1 MAIFIGKGYNQ
12 KLLRINLTTNKV
24 TSETIPDEVIR
35 SYLGGDGFLAYYM
48 FNEIPAKCNPLSEN
62 NKILIAVG
70 PVTGTLWPSSGRF
83 VMGAKSPLTGFWG
96 ESNCGGFFA
105 RELKSAGYDLVII
118 EGMSKKPVYIT
129 ISDTEVKIIPAQH
142 LWGKNAREVTLE
154 LYRQYP
160 DSQVLCIGQAGEN
173 LVRYACVMS
182 NLYRAFGRSGMGAV
196 WGSKKLKAIV
206 CKGNKKISVAQ
217 PDKFYELA
225 KNAHRKV
232 IEDPRAK
239 QMFRYGTNLLVSAK
253 QAIGELITRNHSD
266 GIFEGADKLASE
278 YLAEHF
284 QGRPR
289 ACFGCTNA
297 CKEVYTTSQNN
308 PWMPNFTVEGPE
320 YEGTAFFGSNIGV
333 DDYDFILYVS
343 DLCNRY
349 GYDQISVGAVISF
362 IIECVEKGV
371 VKKSQVDNLDLRWG
385 NKEPVIELMH
395 KIAFRKGIGNLLAE
409 GVKIASEKLGKDTEP
424 FALHVKGQEISGQD
438 GRTHR
443 SVGLT
448 HAVGARGADHLRS
461 LVTVDQLGYKEA
473 ARKRYWKLFEGKT
486 KKQQEEIL
494 NRLCNPYS
502 EDYKAYAVKVTE
514 DIFCIRDSLIVC
526 WYTCGWPPIFWIE
539 DFAEVLPL
547 VTGEDKFGS
556 VDELMLI
563 GERIQNLKRLFN
575 LREGL
580 KPSDDT
586 LPKRFTD
593 EPMPS
598 GPGKGQTANLKRMIK
613 EYYELRDWNL
623 NTGWPSKKKLAE
635 LNLLDLSA
643 RINS

>member
-1 MAIFIGKGYNQ
+1 MSIFVNKGYNQ
-12 KLLRINLTTNKV
+12 KLLRINLTKQEV
-24 TSETIPDEVIR
+24 VKESIPDEIVNLFI
-35 SYLGGDGFLAYYM
+35 GGDGFLSYYM
-48 FNEIPAKCNPLSEN
+48 YKEITPQIDPLSEK
-62 NKILIAVG
+62 NKIFIAVG
-70 PVTGTLWPSSGRF
+70 PLTGTLWPSSGRF
-83 VMGAKSPLTGFWG
+83 VMGAKSPLTKLWG

-105 RELKSAGYDLVII
+105 SELKSSGYDLLII
-118 EGMSKKPVYIT
+118 EGKSEKPVYIS
-129 ISDTEVKIIPAQH
+129 IFDDKIEILPAKEF
-142 LWGKNAREVTLE
+142 WGKDTRETTLA
-154 LYRQYP
+154 LYKKYP
-160 DSQVLCIGQAGEN
+160 SSQVLCIGQAGEH
-173 LVRYACVMS
+173 LVKYACVIS

-206 CKGNKKISVAQ
+206 CKGSKKISVAQ
-217 PDKFYELA
+217 PEKFYELA
-225 KNAHRKV
+225 KKAHRRV

-253 QAIGELITRNHSD
+253 QAIGELITRNHTD
-266 GIFEGADKLASE
+266 GVFEGADKLAAE

-297 CKEVYTTSQNN
+297 CKEVYTTSKNN
-308 PWMPNFTVEGPE
+308 PWLPNFTVEGPE

-333 DDYDFILYVS
+333 DDFDFILYVS
-343 DLCNRY
+343 DLCNRF
-349 GYDQISVGAVISF
+349 GYDQISAGAVISF

-371 VKKSQVDNLDLRWG
+371 VKKSQVDNLELKWG
-385 NKEPVIELMH
+385 RKDTVVELMH
-395 KIAFRKGIGNLLAE
+395 KIAFREGIGDLLAE
-409 GVKIASEKLGKDTEP
+409 GVKIASTKLGKATEP

-443 SVGLT
+443 SVALT

-473 ARKRYWKLFEGKT
+473 ARKRYHKLFEGKT

-502 EDYKAYAVKVTE
+502 EDYKAYAVKITE

-526 WYTCGWPPIFWIE
+526 WYTCGWPPIFWVE

-547 VTGEDKFGS
+547 VTGVEKFAS

-586 LPKRFTD
+586 LPKRFTE

-598 GPGKGQTANLKRMIK
+598 GPGKGQTANLKRMLK
-613 EYYELRDWNL
+613 EYYKLRDWSL
-623 NTGWPSKKKLAE
+623 ETGWPSEKKLKQ
-635 LNLLDLSA
+635 LNLL
-643 RINS
+643 

>member
-1 MAIFIGKGYNQ
+1 MAIYINKGYSQ
-12 KLLRINLTTNKV
+12 KLLRINLTTNKIS
-24 TSETIPDEVIR
+24 TETIPDNVI
-35 SYLGGDGFLAYYM
+35 SSFIGGDGFLAYYM
-48 FNEIPAKCNPLSEN
+48 YKELKSEIDPLSEE
-62 NKILIAVG
+62 NKIFIAVG
-70 PVTGTLWPSSGRF
+70 PLTGTLWPSSGRF
-83 VMGAKSPLTGFWG
+83 VMGSKSPLTGFWG
-96 ESNCGGFFA
+96 ESNCGGFFSK
-105 RELKSAGYDLVII
+105 EIKSSGYDLLII
-118 EGMSKKPVYIT
+118 EGKSKKPVYIT
-129 ISDTEVKIIPAQH
+129 IFDDEVKILSAVEY
-142 LWGKNAREVTLE
+142 WGKDTREVTLE
-154 LYRQYP
+154 LYNKYP
-160 DSQVLCIGQAGEN
+160 DSQVLCIGQAAEN

-206 CKGNKKISVAQ
+206 CKGTKKISVAY
-217 PDKFYELA
+217 PEKFYDLA
-225 KNAHRKV
+225 KQAHRRV
-232 IEDPRAK
+232 IDDPRAK

-266 GIFEGADKLASE
+266 GVFEGADKLAAE

-284 QGRPR
+284 NGRPR
-289 ACFGCTNA
+289 ACFGCSNA
-297 CKEVYTTSQNN
+297 CKEVYTTSKNN
-308 PWMPNFTVEGPE
+308 PWLPNFTVEGPE

-333 DDYDFILYVS
+333 DDYDFILYAT

-362 IIECVEKGV
+362 IIECVQKGV
-371 VKKSQVDNLDLRWG
+371 VKKSQVDNLDLYWG
-385 NKEPVIELMH
+385 NKDAVIQLLH
-395 KIAFRKGIGNLLAE
+395 KIAFRKGIGDILAD
-409 GVKIASEKLGKDTEP
+409 GVKLAAEKLGKETIP

-443 SVGLT
+443 SVALT

-473 ARKRYWKLFEGKT
+473 ARKRYYKLFEGKT

-514 DIFCIRDSLIVC
+514 DIFCIRDSLVVC

-539 DFAEVLPL
+539 DFAEVLPY
-547 VTGEDKFGS
+547 VTAEEKFAS
-556 VDELMLI
+556 VDELLKI
-563 GERIQNLKRLFN
+563 GERIQNIKRLFN

-580 KPSDDT
+580 TPKDDT
-586 LPKRFTD
+586 LPERFTK

-598 GPGKGQTANLKRMIK
+598 GPGKGQVANLEIMLD
-613 EYYELRDWNL
+613 EYYKLRGWDRK
-623 NTGWPSKKKLAE
+623 TGKIKKNKLKE
-635 LNLLDLSA
+635 LDLVE
-643 RINS
+643 IE

>member
-1 MAIFIGKGYNQ
+1 MAIYKSKGYNQ
-12 KLLRINLTTNKV
+12 TLLRINLTTNKI
-24 TSETIPDEVIR
+24 TKEIIPDEIIN

-48 FNEIPAKCNPLSEN
+48 YKELPAKVDPLSEK
-62 NKILIAVG
+62 NKIFIAVG
-70 PVTGTLWPSSGRF
+70 PITGTLWPSSGRF
-83 VMGAKSPLTGFWG
+83 VMGAKSPLTNFWG

-105 RELKSAGYDLVII
+105 AEMKSSGYDLVII
-118 EGMSKKPVYIT
+118 EGKAKKPVYIT
-129 ISDTEVKIIPAQH
+129 IFDDEVKILPADD
-142 LWGKNAREVTLE
+142 LWGKDTREVTLT
-154 LYRQYP
+154 LYNKYP

-206 CKGNKKISVAQ
+206 CKGSKKISVAQ
-217 PDKFYELA
+217 PEKFYELA
-225 KNAHRKV
+225 KQAHRRV
-232 IEDPRAK
+232 IDDPRAR

-266 GIFEGADKLASE
+266 GVFEGADKLAAE

-284 QGRPR
+284 KGRPR
-289 ACFGCTNA
+289 ACFGCSNA
-297 CKEVYTTSQNN
+297 CKEVYTTSAAN
-308 PWMPNFTVEGPE
+308 PWLPNFTVEGPE

-333 DDYDFILYVS
+333 DDFDFILYAT

-371 VKKSQVDNLDLRWG
+371 VKKTQVDNLDLRWG
-385 NKEPVIELMH
+385 NKDAVIELLH
-395 KIAFRKGIGNLLAE
+395 KIAFRKGVGDLLAE
-409 GVKIASEKLGKDTEP
+409 GVKIASQKLGKETVP

-443 SVGLT
+443 SVALT

-473 ARKRYWKLFEGKT
+473 ARKRYYKLFEGKT

-526 WYTCGWPPIFWIE
+526 WYTCGWPPIFWID
-539 DFAEVLPL
+539 DFAKVLPL
-547 VTGEDKFGS
+547 VTGEEKFAS

-586 LPKRFTD
+586 LPERFTK

-598 GPGKGQTANLKRMIK
+598 GPGKGQVANLKVMLE
-613 EYYELRDWNL
+613 EYYKLRGWDIKTGKITKRKLKEL
-623 NTGWPSKKKLAE
+623 S
-635 LNLLDLSA
+635 LNL
-643 RINS
+643 